1 MTNTDYPSTNEDRPQ
16 TKLLDNDLFIQL
28 GSGGDGYAPALLA
41 EYGRADQVIE
51 QQEFDWGVLATIT
64 FPANADR
71 PARTTHLVFGG
82 CWEPQAR
89 EYLVSIGLGGVQIT
103 TVFTSDTV
111 VRAGAPAEDSDD
123 L

>member
-1 MTNTDYPSTNEDRPQ
+1 MSTASPPTWRPPDDVSRHASIPKHRTARQ
-16 TKLLDNDLFIQL
+16 PR
-28 GSGGDGYAPALLA
+28 DGTETTP
-41 EYGRADQVIE
+41 GVPK
-51 QQEFDWGVLATIT
+51 EFDWGVLATIA
-64 FPANADR
+64 FPANPHR

-103 TVFTSDTV
+103 TVYTSDTV